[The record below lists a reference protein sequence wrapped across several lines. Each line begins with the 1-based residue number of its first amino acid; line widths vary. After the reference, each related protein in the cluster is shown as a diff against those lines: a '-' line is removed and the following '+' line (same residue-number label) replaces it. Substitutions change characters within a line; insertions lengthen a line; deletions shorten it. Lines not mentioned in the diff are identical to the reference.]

1 MILKWAGGKRQLL
14 PKILP
19 LIPDDIETY
28 WEPFFGAGAVHFAL
42 QAKGYF
48 KNAIVIDINIDLNYV
63 FSVVQSRPHTLIKF
77 LSEYKNTEEE
87 YYRIRAWEPEDTV
100 DRAARMIYLNR
111 LCFNG
116 LYRVNKSGKFNVP
129 YGKYKNPTIC
139 NVEKILATHEAL
151 KNTMLLYGDFE
162 EYKSFI
168 VTKKDFFYFDPPY
181 LKVSDT
187 SFTKY
192 TKNDFTLDDHKRL
205 AKCMFELKDQGVKAL
220 LSNADVPIAHE
231 LYEGLNIDIV
241 QARRSINRNK
251 DGRGKINELLVRN
264 YTL

>member
-28 WEPFFGAGAVHFAL
+28 WEPFFGGGAVHFAL
-42 QAKGYF
+42 QEKGAF
-48 KNAIVIDINIDLNYV
+48 KQAWVSDINKDLFCV
-63 FSVVQSRPHTLIKF
+63 FNVIKDNPKKLISL
-77 LSEYKNTEEE
+77 LSTYINTKEE
-87 YYRIRAWEPEDTV
+87 YYKVRALEPKEEIEC
-100 DRAARMIYLNR
+100 AARMIYLNR

-139 NVEKILATHEAL
+139 NVEKIMKTHNAM
-151 KNTMLLYGDFE
+151 KNTIFTCHDWHFPVQHWLWNE
-162 EYKSFI
+162 
-168 VTKKDFFYFDPPY
+168 KDFFYFDPPY
-181 LKVSDT
+181 LKISDT

-192 TKNDFTLDDHKRL
+192 SKNDFTLEDHKKL
-205 AKCMFELKDQGVKAL
+205 AVCMFHLRDYKIKAL
-220 LSNADVPIAHE
+220 LSNADVPVAHK

-241 QARRSINRNK
+241 QARRNINRDK
-251 DGRGKINELLVRN
+251 DGRGKVNELLVRN
-264 YTL
+264 Y